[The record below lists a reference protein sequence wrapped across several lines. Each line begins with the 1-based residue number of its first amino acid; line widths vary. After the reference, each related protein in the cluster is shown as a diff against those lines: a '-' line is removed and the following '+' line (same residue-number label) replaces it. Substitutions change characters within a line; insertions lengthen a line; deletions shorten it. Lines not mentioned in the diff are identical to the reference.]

1 MTRHE
6 SVIRRVNQQA
16 LICCGAVLLFAAP
29 SPAADALPESAA
41 PNALAATISRVL
53 ENAIPLEYDKQKDWG
68 ATTEIPLGLRTEGK
82 GFKTRLKTRKRAV
95 NHGVWKHYRLRLIEP
110 EQNLTIQLAE
120 LRPVAAGRVAFTL
133 QVGAKLDAWARAKVY
148 EYGVHLIALEMES
161 DLRVRMELRGELGI
175 ELRNGDDG
183 TCFAVTPVINEANL
197 AIDELNLRRVSNAH
211 GPIVHELG
219 DGVRSLVEDELNGPK
234 LVEKLNRAIEKKRDR
249 LTFRP
254 AELLETRW
262 APWAFSPLGA
272 AVDAAVAAP
281 ATP

>member
-1 MTRHE
+1 
-6 SVIRRVNQQA
+6 VIRRVNHRHA
-16 LICCGAVLLFAAP
+16 LLACVAVSVIAAS
-29 SPAADALPESAA
+29 SPAADALPESAV

-68 ATTEIPLGLRTEGK
+68 ATTEIALGLRTEGQ
-82 GFKTRLKTRKRAV
+82 GFKTRLKARKRAV
-95 NHGVWKHYRLRLIEP
+95 NHGVWKHYRLRLVEP

-120 LRPVAAGRVAFTL
+120 LRPIAAGRVAFTL

-161 DLRVRMELRGELGI
+161 DLRVRLELRGELGI
-175 ELRNGDDG
+175 ELRTGDEG
-183 TCFAVTPVINEANL
+183 TCFAVAPVINEARL
-197 AIDELNLRRVSNAH
+197 AIDELNLRRVSNAQ

-219 DGVRSLVEDELNGPK
+219 DGVRSLVENELNGPK

-262 APWAFSPLGA
+262 LPWAVSPLGA
-272 AVDAAVAAP
+272 ALDAAVEPP
-281 ATP
+281 AGP